1 VLIARGPG
9 TALWGT
15 GGLAWLLVT
24 TAAYLAAGIA
34 AFRLGER
41 AAKNPRHSAPPLTTS
56 PRASPAPVTAAGA
69 RRAVRGRS
77 TPPGC
82 SGKELVTQ
90 PQALWL
96 RTGQVASP
104 RAEPGDVSG

>member
-41 AAKNPRHSAPPLTTS
+41 AAKTRGTVPRY
-56 PRASPAPVTAAGA
+56 
-69 RRAVRGRS
+69 
-77 TPPGC
+77 
-82 SGKELVTQ
+82 
-90 PQALWL
+90 
-96 RTGQVASP
+96 
-104 RAEPGDVSG
+104 

>member
-1 VLIARGPG
+1 MPALPGRYGACGRGAAGGRAAAGTGGPQRGRYDVLIARGPG

-41 AAKNPRHSAPPLTTS
+41 AAKTRGTVPRY
-56 PRASPAPVTAAGA
+56 
-69 RRAVRGRS
+69 
-77 TPPGC
+77 
-82 SGKELVTQ
+82 
-90 PQALWL
+90 
-96 RTGQVASP
+96 
-104 RAEPGDVSG
+104 